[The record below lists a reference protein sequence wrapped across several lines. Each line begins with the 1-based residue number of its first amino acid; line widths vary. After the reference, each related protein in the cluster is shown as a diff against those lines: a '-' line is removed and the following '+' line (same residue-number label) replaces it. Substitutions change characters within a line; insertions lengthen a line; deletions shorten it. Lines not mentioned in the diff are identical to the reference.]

1 MSKKFG
7 VIKKVLFLQRN
18 TITME
23 YYKRIGDEL
32 LKRKLRSSG
41 AVLIEGA
48 KWCGKTSTG
57 LQAANSVFYLQD
69 PDKRSMYKKMADVQP
84 SLLLKGESPLLLDEW
99 QTIPVLWDAVRFS
112 VDQRQAV
119 GQYILTGSATPL
131 QDRQSDEIEHT
142 GTGRISRML
151 MRPMSLWESHHSSG
165 EISLQALFDKPQKEI
180 FAENPLT
187 IEDLAYQMCV
197 GGWPGNLFL
206 NKEDALETAYNYV
219 DELIQWDIHRVDG
232 TEKNPDRVRSVL
244 RSYARNI
251 STMTS
256 ATTLMKDVRANDIS
270 ITDKTLT
277 AYLTALR
284 RLFVIEDV
292 KAWKPSLRSKSAIR
306 TSNKCHFVDPSIA
319 IAVLELNPSSLLSDF
334 NLFGYLFE
342 DLCVRDVR
350 VYSQPIRGE
359 VFHYHDS
366 TNLESDMIIR
376 LNDGRWAAVEVKLG
390 GKEEE
395 VAATNLLKLVK
406 TIDVGQTNSPSFL
419 MILTGGQYAYRRADG
434 VFVVPIGCLKP

>member
-1 MSKKFG
+1 MKYF
-7 VIKKVLFLQRN
+7 
-18 TITME
+18 
-23 YYKRIGDEL
+23 KRISDEL
-32 LKRKLRSSG
+32 LERKLRSSG

-57 LQAANSVFYLQD
+57 LQAAQSVFYLQD
-69 PDKRSMYKKMADVQP
+69 PDKRITYKKMADIQP
-84 SLLLKGESPLLLDEW
+84 SLLLKGDAPILLDEW
-99 QTIPVLWDAVRFS
+99 QTIPVLWDAVRFA
-112 VDQRQAV
+112 VDQRQSV
-119 GQYILTGSATPL
+119 GQFILTGSATPL
-131 QDRQSDEIEHT
+131 RDNQSGEIEHT

-151 MRPMSLWESHHSSG
+151 MRPMSLWESHHSTG
-165 EISLQALFDKPQKEI
+165 EISLQALFDQDQKEI

-187 IEDLAYQMCV
+187 IEDLSYQICA

-206 NKEDALETAYNYV
+206 NREDALETAYNYV
-219 DELIQWDIHRVDG
+219 DELIQWDIHKVDG
-232 TEKNPDRVRSVL
+232 TEKNPDRIRSVL
-244 RSYARNI
+244 RSYARNV

-256 ATTLMKDVRANDIS
+256 ATTIMNDVRANDIS

-319 IAVLELNPSSLLSDF
+319 VAALELNPSSLLSDF

-342 DLCVRDVR
+342 DLCVRDMR
-350 VYSQPIRGE
+350 VYSQPLRGE

-366 TNLESDMIIR
+366 SNLESDMIIR

-395 VAATNLLKLVK
+395 IAAKNLQKLVE
-406 TIDVGQTNSPSFL
+406 ILDASQTCQPSFL
-419 MILTGGQYAYRRADG
+419 MILTGGQYAYRRPDG
-434 VFVVPIGCLKP
+434 IYVVPIGCIKP